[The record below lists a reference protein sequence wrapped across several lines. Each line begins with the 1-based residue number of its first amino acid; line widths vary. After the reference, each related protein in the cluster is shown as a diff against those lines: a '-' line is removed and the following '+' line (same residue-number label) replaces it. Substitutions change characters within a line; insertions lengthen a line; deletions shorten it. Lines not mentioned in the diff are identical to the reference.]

1 MLKHP
6 SPPGSLRFVFPNAC
20 LPAGICVSAP
30 LEVIVRKDF
39 FVDLQLPYSAVRG
52 EQLEIKAILHN
63 YSPDLITVSLC
74 PLDRDATDGHENKTV
89 HSLHNCPLVKVRVD
103 LIEDEHVCSS
113 ASKRRKYRQE
123 LRVGPETTRSV
134 PFIVIPMKE
143 GEHPIEVKAAVK
155 DSSLNDGIRKML
167 RVVVKETML
176 NHLEFCDCVFVCYTP
191 GHTPTGI

>member
-1 MLKHP
+1 M
-6 SPPGSLRFVFPNAC
+6 
-20 LPAGICVSAP
+20 
-30 LEVIVRKDF
+30 
-39 FVDLQLPYSAVRG
+39 DLQLPYSAVRG

-74 PLDRDATDGHENKTV
+74 PLVRDATDGHENKTV

-103 LIEDEHVCSS
+103 LIEAEHVCSS

-123 LRVGPETTRSV
+123 LKVGPETTRSV
-134 PFIVIPMKE
+134 PFIVIPMRE

-176 NHLEFCDCVFVCYTP
+176 NHLEFCDCVCVLHPCHHQRPQKLTHVFQLGFGLV
-191 GHTPTGI
+191 